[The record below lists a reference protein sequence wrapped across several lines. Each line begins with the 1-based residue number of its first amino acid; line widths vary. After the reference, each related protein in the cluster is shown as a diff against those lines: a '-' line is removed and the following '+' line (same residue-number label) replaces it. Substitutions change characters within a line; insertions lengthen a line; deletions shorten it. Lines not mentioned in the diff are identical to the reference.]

1 MNYSS
6 LEDAY
11 GLLGNNGIAEA
22 NRQAKKE
29 ERRKAKRCKGPQ
41 LTFLDPSKGPLL
53 DPDRQQ
59 MERTPIIP
67 PMNPATGLREH
78 TPVTAPQ
85 GSLEPFASREQ
96 QDDPVRQRQFEL
108 QQRTDDDEEGDEV
121 RNTLPSPKQLVNV
134 QPSSS
139 FFGKDPTADEPFSNY
154 QPDAKNYLM
163 EPSFSSV
170 FNGKPVE
177 GNTPPEG
184 SPATLPIPSVRDV
197 WKPLTPGGANTSYF
211 DTLPRPG
218 GQYPKPLG
226 LSNESLSRKIDT
238 IMERLDF
245 MNKGPSPEQNQT
257 DILLFV
263 SSGIFILFMMDLLV
277 RKGTTTRFLTGL

>member
-11 GLLGNNGIAEA
+11 GANGGIADA
-22 NRQAKKE
+22 NRQAKRD

-41 LTFLDPSKGPLL
+41 LTFLEPSSGPLL

-67 PMNPATGLREH
+67 PMNPAIGLREH

-85 GSLEPFASREQ
+85 GSMEPFTARER
-96 QDDPVRQRQFEL
+96 QDSAEDQRRFDL
-108 QQRTDDDEEGDEV
+108 QQRTDGDEEGDEV
-121 RNTLPSPKQLVNV
+121 RATLPSPKQIMSV

-139 FFGKDPTADEPFSNY
+139 FFGKDPTEESFSNY

-177 GNTPPEG
+177 GNTPAEG

-211 DTLPRPG
+211 DSLPRPG

-238 IMERLDF
+238 IMERLEF
-245 MNKGPSPEQNQT
+245 MNRGPSPEQNQT

-277 RKGTTTRFLTGL
+277 RKGSTTRFLTGL

>member
-11 GLLGNNGIAEA
+11 GPATSIGEA

-41 LTFLDPSKGPLL
+41 LTFLEPSTGPLV

-59 MERTPIIP
+59 VVRTPIIP
-67 PMNPATGLREH
+67 PMNPAIGLREH

-85 GSLEPFASREQ
+85 GSLEPFTSRDQ

-108 QQRTDDDEEGDEV
+108 QQRTDGDEEGDEV
-121 RNTLPSPKQLVNV
+121 RNTLPSPKQIMGV

-139 FFGKDPTADEPFSNY
+139 FFGKDPTEESFSNY
-154 QPDAKNYLM
+154 QPDAKSFLM

-170 FNGKPVE
+170 FHGKPVE

-211 DTLPRPG
+211 ESLPRPG
-218 GQYPKPLG
+218 GQYPKPIG
-226 LSNESLSRKIDT
+226 MSNESLSRKIDT

-245 MNKGPSPEQNQT
+245 LNKGPSPEQNQT